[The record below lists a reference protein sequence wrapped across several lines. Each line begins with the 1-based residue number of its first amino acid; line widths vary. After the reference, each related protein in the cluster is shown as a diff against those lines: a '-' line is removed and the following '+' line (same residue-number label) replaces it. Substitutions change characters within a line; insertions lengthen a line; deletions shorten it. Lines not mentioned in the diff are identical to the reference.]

1 MTAIFKIG
9 STDFTRLLPES
20 GIIWSRNDLDSEKS
34 ARTMDGI
41 MHRSRIAVKRKLSI
55 KCRRMDTETMIRL
68 NNALLPQ
75 LIEVTYLDPID
86 GVTTRTFYGSS
97 VEATT
102 QMTMDGVT
110 YWEGTSFSLIE
121 R

>member
-1 MTAIFKIG
+1 MIAIFKIG
-9 STDFTRLLPES
+9 NADFTHLLPES

-34 ARTMDGI
+34 ARTMDGT

-55 KCRRMDTETMIRL
+55 KCRRMDTETMISL

-75 LIEVTYLDPID
+75 FVDVTYLDPVE
-86 GVTTRTFYGSS
+86 GVTTKTFYGSS
-97 VEATT
+97 VDSTT
-102 QMTMDGVT
+102 QMTIDGVT
-110 YWEGTSFSLIE
+110 YWESTSFSLIE